1 MGVIG
6 GDFVRRPYPSLPRD
20 DPSQRMQLGDRESK
34 ERMSDRE
41 TWLHETNYLKSDDGD
56 ELFDDDSEF
65 RI

>member
-1 MGVIG
+1 
-6 GDFVRRPYPSLPRD
+6 
-20 DPSQRMQLGDRESK
+20 MQFDARESK

-56 ELFDDDSEF
+56 ELFDDDPEF